1 MRRAGRPPRAA
12 QRSAELRPRRCAAQI
27 EPDFYPKNKLL
38 AAQAFAKLGRKDE
51 AKEWLAACL
60 RSPAKTPEDEET
72 LKEAAKLKI

>member
-1 MRRAGRPPRAA
+1 MCVWSHVRCISPLPRV
-12 QRSAELRPRRCAAQI
+12 PRRCAAQI

-72 LKEAAKLKI
+72 LEEAAKLKI

>member
-38 AAQAFAKLGRKDE
+38 AAQAFAKLG
-51 AKEWLAACL
+51 AMAGAFSGLAMGLTGLITAFL
-60 RSPAKTPEDEET
+60 LPLIVAIFG
-72 LKEAAKLKI
+72 L